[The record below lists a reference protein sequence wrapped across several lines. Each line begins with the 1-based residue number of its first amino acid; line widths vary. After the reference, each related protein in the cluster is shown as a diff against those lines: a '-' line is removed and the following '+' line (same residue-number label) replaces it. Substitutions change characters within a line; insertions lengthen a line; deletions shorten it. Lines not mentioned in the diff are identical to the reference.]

1 MHWAMHHIA
10 IMSANRTESDFA
22 NELGYLSG
30 ANSSFSSSLLVGR
43 QLGLKVFSSTLL
55 PERGLRPETRKHSRK
70 GCKVAWSCRNL
81 CHSSK
86 DLEHPPRKLARKR
99 HHLKKKTRP
108 EPDGKR
114 PENVENR
121 ISKFLIQGVVKFVL
135 IWQPW
140 PK

>member
-10 IMSANRTESDFA
+10 IISANRTESDFA

-43 QLGLKVFSSTLL
+43 QLGLKVFSSILL

-70 GCKVAWSCRNL
+70 SCKVAWSCRNL

-99 HHLKKKTRP
+99 HHLKKKDPAGTGWQAPRKRGK
-108 EPDGKR
+108 PDLQVFNPGCCQIR
-114 PENVENR
+114 SN
-121 ISKFLIQGVVKFVL
+121 LAAL
-135 IWQPW
+135 A
-140 PK
+140 